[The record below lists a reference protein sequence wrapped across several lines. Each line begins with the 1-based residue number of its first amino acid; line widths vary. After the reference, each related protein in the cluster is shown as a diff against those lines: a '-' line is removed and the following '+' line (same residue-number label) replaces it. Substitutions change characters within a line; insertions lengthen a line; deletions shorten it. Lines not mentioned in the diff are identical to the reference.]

1 MVQPAAALYFGSAV
15 VEVRS
20 GSYSCRSRN
29 SRRGARLSEH
39 SFGNA
44 LDVMAFRFA
53 DGREVSVVKGW
64 RGAQEEQE
72 FLREVFTGACNYF
85 TTVLG
90 PGADAFHYDHFHLDL
105 ARHDPRGERH
115 VCKPVLK
122 FTPRLGTDGA
132 SEAAPPQ
139 RRQWQ
144 PAEPAPT
151 DQEEDD
157 DPFAVSAKPAPRDD
171 LRLVPAAG
179 AGASGL
185 RAAAVPHAA
194 PANAPPG
201 YPADAATPRPP
212 IVLQPQ
218 LWTGSTIY

>member
-1 MVQPAAALYFGSAV
+1 
-15 VEVRS
+15 
-20 GSYSCRSRN
+20 
-29 SRRGARLSEH
+29 
-39 SFGNA
+39 
-44 LDVMAFRFA
+44 MAFRFA
-53 DGREVSVVKGW
+53 DGREVAVVKGW
-64 RGAQEEQE
+64 RGAPEEQE

-122 FTPRLGTDGA
+122 FTPRLGTEGA

-144 PAEPAPT
+144 PAEPAPI

-157 DPFAVSAKPAPRDD
+157 DPFAVSAKPAPQTTY
-171 LRLVPAAG
+171 
-179 AGASGL
+179 ASSPP
-185 RAAAVPHAA
+185 RAAPQAYTPRPYPARARKRPACLSGGRRDAA
-194 PANAPPG
+194 PADRPP
-201 YPADAATPRPP
+201 AATVDRKHHLLSVLRPP
-212 IVLQPQ
+212 PAFP
-218 LWTGSTIY
+218 